1 MAPRQ
6 LEDEVVALRTLGEV
20 LSRVGD
26 EVVCAD
32 RSNNVHVPRAA
43 HTGHFGAQGI
53 GKIIS
58 RQLLEK
64 GFCVSVFD
72 IDEEAIGEFKAETGS
87 ENIAFFTTDVSDE
100 ASVLE
105 SIAASFER
113 FGNISGL
120 INNAAIQIDKPVT
133 ELTLEEWNRVIGT
146 NLTGAFLCAKHAA
159 PFLKNSKGSI
169 INISSTR
176 AFQSEPNTEAY
187 SASKGGILA
196 LTHALAISL
205 GPEIRVNCIS
215 PGWIDASGIR
225 KKSKANQIELAE
237 VDHSQHPAG
246 RVGKPEDIANM
257 VLFLLNPENDFI
269 TGQNFIIDGGM
280 TKKMIYV

>member
-1 MAPRQ
+1 MKR
-6 LEDEVVALRTLGEV
+6 
-20 LSRVGD
+20 
-26 EVVCAD
+26 
-32 RSNNVHVPRAA
+32 NIII
-43 HTGHFGAQGI
+43 TGGAQGI

-58 RQLLEK
+58 LQLLEK
-64 GFCVSVFD
+64 GFCVSVFE
-72 IDEEAIGEFKAETGS
+72 IDEESIEEFKPEIGL
-87 ENIAFFTTDVSDE
+87 ENIAFFTTDVSNE
-100 ASVLE
+100 ESVRKA
-105 SIAASFER
+105 IAASVER
-113 FGNISGL
+113 FGNITGL

-133 ELTLEEWNRVIGT
+133 KLTLNEWNRVIGV

-169 INISSTR
+169 VNISSTR

-196 LTHALAISL
+196 LTHSLAISL
-205 GPEIRVNCIS
+205 GPEIKVNCIS
-215 PGWIDASGIR
+215 PGWIDVSGIK
-225 KKSKANQIELAE
+225 KKSKVNQINLSED
-237 VDHSQHPAG
+237 DHLQHPAG

-280 TKKMIYV
+280 TRKMIYV

>member
-1 MAPRQ
+1 MTRNII
-6 LEDEVVALRTLGEV
+6 V
-20 LSRVGD
+20 
-26 EVVCAD
+26 
-32 RSNNVHVPRAA
+32 
-43 HTGHFGAQGI
+43 TGGAQGI

-58 RQLLEK
+58 HQLLEN
-64 GFCVSVFD
+64 GFSVSVFE
-72 IDEEAIGEFKAETGS
+72 IDEEAVEEFKSEIGL
-87 ENIAFFTTDVSDE
+87 ENIAFFTTDVSSE
-100 ASVLE
+100 ESVRKA
-105 SIAASFER
+105 IAASVER

-133 ELTLEEWNRVIGT
+133 ELTLEEWTRVISV

-169 INISSTR
+169 VNISSTR

-196 LTHALAISL
+196 FTHSLAISL
-205 GPEIRVNCIS
+205 GPEIRINCIS
-215 PGWIDASGIR
+215 PGWIDVSAIK
-225 KKSKANQIELAE
+225 KKSKSNQIELTEA
-237 VDHSQHPAG
+237 DHSQHPAG

-280 TKKMIYV
+280 TNKMIYV

>member
-1 MAPRQ
+1 MKNII
-6 LEDEVVALRTLGEV
+6 V
-20 LSRVGD
+20 
-26 EVVCAD
+26 
-32 RSNNVHVPRAA
+32 
-43 HTGHFGAQGI
+43 TGGAQGI

-58 RQLLEK
+58 LELLKK
-64 GFCVSVFD
+64 GFCVSVFEV
-72 IDEEAIGEFKAETGS
+72 DEEAAEEFRNEYS
-87 ENIAFFTTDVSDE
+87 NENIAFFHTDVSDE
-100 ASVLE
+100 NSVIKSVLE
-105 SIAASFER
+105 SNEK

-133 ELTLEEWNRVIGT
+133 ELAVEEWNRVIGI
-146 NLTGAFLCAKHAA
+146 NLSGAFLCAKHTAGL
-159 PFLKNSKGSI
+159 LKESKGNI

-196 LTHALAISL
+196 LSHALAMSL

-215 PGWIDASGIR
+215 PGWIDVSGTK
-225 KKSKANQIELAE
+225 KKSKANQIELSE
-237 VDHSQHPAG
+237 TDHLQHPAG

-257 VLFLLNPENDFI
+257 VLFLLSPENDFI

>member
-1 MAPRQ
+1 MKNII
-6 LEDEVVALRTLGEV
+6 V
-20 LSRVGD
+20 
-26 EVVCAD
+26 
-32 RSNNVHVPRAA
+32 
-43 HTGHFGAQGI
+43 TGGAQGI

-58 RQLLEK
+58 KQLLEK

-72 IDEEAIGEFKAETGS
+72 IDEEAIQEFRNEASS
-87 ENIAFFTTDVSDE
+87 ENIAFFKTDVSDE
-100 ASVLE
+100 ENVQKSISE
-105 SIAASFER
+105 SFIK

-159 PFLKNSKGSI
+159 PFLKKSNGSI
-169 INISSTR
+169 VNISSTR

-196 LTHALAISL
+196 FTHALAMSL
-205 GPEIRVNCIS
+205 SLEIRVNCIS
-215 PGWIDASGIR
+215 PGWIDVSGIK
-225 KKSKANQIELAE
+225 KKSKANQIELSE
-237 VDHSQHPAG
+237 VDHLQHPVG
-246 RVGKPEDIANM
+246 RVGKPADIANM